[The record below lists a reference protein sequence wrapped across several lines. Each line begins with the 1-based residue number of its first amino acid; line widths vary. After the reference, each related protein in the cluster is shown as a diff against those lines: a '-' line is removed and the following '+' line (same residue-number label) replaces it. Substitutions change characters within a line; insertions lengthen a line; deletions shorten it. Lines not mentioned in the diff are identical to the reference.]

1 MIEQLNREQLVQI
14 VAGSSDGVILIATDQ
29 RLTYANAAA
38 LSMYGVTRLEDLGFD
53 IDGFRERFILR
64 YHDQHGRKG
73 KPPPV
78 ERVMAGEAFRDVLVE
93 VARTENERRKRVHRI
108 RSLVIND
115 PVGVPHCL
123 VLLLQDV
130 TDRFEAENRFE
141 RTFAAN
147 PAPAL
152 VCRLSDLRF
161 VKVNK
166 GFLHLTGFAREEVLG
181 RTVYEIDVL
190 REAER
195 RDRAMARLQEGRT
208 IPQMEACLRV
218 PIDAEKHVIVA
229 GHPIEMPGGI
239 PCMLFT
245 FADLEDRSKAEA
257 ALRQSEER
265 FAKAFQLAPVP
276 TALVQL
282 EGFRL
287 IAVNDAFAATFG
299 CRVEDVER
307 FRPTAAGLW
316 LDANAERRFARMTAE
331 SGRVRGF
338 EVRLRTSRGEMLDCL
353 VSAERVTIANEDCVL
368 CSFQDISDR
377 KRSEGE
383 LVRAIEAVMAD
394 ASWFSREV
402 IERLATL
409 RRPPLTDR
417 AVVQLDG
424 FTARER
430 EVLVLI
436 GHGATDEEIGSTLR
450 LARNTVRNHV
460 AAIYRKLGVNR
471 RSAVVVWAR
480 DRGLGDDSG
489 TEAKRRRS
497 SRKKPV
503 HPVQE
508 D

>member
-1 MIEQLNREQLVQI
+1 MVEQINRGQLQQI
-14 VAGSSDGVILIATDQ
+14 IAGLSDGVIQIASDQ

-38 LSMYGVTRLEDLGFD
+38 SSMYGVTRLEDLGSD
-53 IDGFRERFILR
+53 LDAFRERFIVR
-64 YHDQHGRKG
+64 YRDQHEGKRKH
-73 KPPPV
+73 PPV
-78 ERVMAGEAFRDVLVE
+78 ERVMAGEVFRDVLVE
-93 VARTENERRKRVHRI
+93 VARADNEQRKRVHRI

-115 PVGVPHCL
+115 SEGVPDCL

-166 GFLHLTGFAREEVLG
+166 GFLQLTGFARDEVLG
-181 RTVYEIDVL
+181 RTVCEVDVL

-195 RDRAMARLQEGRT
+195 RDLALTRLHEGRT

-299 CRVEDVER
+299 CRVEDVGR
-307 FRPTAAGLW
+307 FRPTAAGLSV
-316 LDANAERRFARMTAE
+316 LQQRPLLRE
-331 SGRVRGF
+331 SQ
-338 EVRLRTSRGEMLDCL
+338 L
-353 VSAERVTIANEDCVL
+353 
-368 CSFQDISDR
+368 
-377 KRSEGE
+377 
-383 LVRAIEAVMAD
+383 
-394 ASWFSREV
+394 
-402 IERLATL
+402 
-409 RRPPLTDR
+409 R
-417 AVVQLDG
+417 AVRPHAGLPPGDG
-424 FTARER
+424 NA
-430 EVLVLI
+430 L
-436 GHGATDEEIGSTLR
+436 GS
-450 LARNTVRNHV
+450 
-460 AAIYRKLGVNR
+460 
-471 RSAVVVWAR
+471 
-480 DRGLGDDSG
+480 
-489 TEAKRRRS
+489 
-497 SRKKPV
+497 
-503 HPVQE
+503 
-508 D
+508 